1 MFLLFQTG
9 FYWSFIFSVL
19 GISIHTDKQETGKDK
34 FDKVINKGNC
44 QKSPPQK
51 MIQKLFWGVHTNAT
65 INQVIICARQKVN
78 LIQRNLI
85 S

>member
-1 MFLLFQTG
+1 MT
-9 FYWSFIFSVL
+9 
-19 GISIHTDKQETGKDK
+19 
-34 FDKVINKGNC
+34 
-44 QKSPPQK
+44 PPQK

-65 INQVIICARQKVN
+65 INQVIICERQKVN